1 MLQQE
6 TFEEL
11 GSCELGTKEYW
22 DVSYDKEINNYL
34 AHGDTGEIWFEESQ
48 QFKIITWIMKCDDI
62 QESDSL
68 IDLGTGNGM
77 MLIELAREGYKNLT
91 GVDYSPKSIELSQK
105 IAKDQDL
112 EITYKVA
119 DLLSLESVDALG
131 KFKIAHDKGTYDA
144 VALMENPKEKR
155 ATYIKNVSSLMEDDG
170 LFIITSCNFTEK
182 ELLESF
188 TGTFTKYHIIP
199 TQTFQFG
206 GKIGN
211 VVTSIVFKKTIV

>member
-1 MLQQE
+1 
-6 TFEEL
+6 
-11 GSCELGTKEYW
+11 
-22 DVSYDKEINNYL
+22 
-34 AHGDTGEIWFEESQ
+34 
-48 QFKIITWIMKCDDI
+48 
-62 QESDSL
+62 
-68 IDLGTGNGM
+68 M
-77 MLIELAREGYKNLT
+77 MLIELAREGFKNLT
-91 GVDYSPKSIELSQK
+91 GVDYSSNSIKLSQK

-112 EITYKVA
+112 EIAFKVT
-119 DLLSLESVDALG
+119 DLLSLESVEGLG

-155 ATYIKNVSSLMEDDG
+155 AKYIKNVCSLMEDDG

-188 TGTFTKYHIIP
+188 TGTFTKLHVIP

-211 VVTSIVFKKTIV
+211 VVTSIVFKKNKC